1 MSLASEIQFYIEN
14 RDSAKLQEILSTL
27 LPVEIADLIS
37 ELPRTQHF
45 TVFNLL
51 QNSVTT
57 STFEWLPLDIQK
69 ELIYSLPSER
79 AATLLNALSPDDRVA
94 FFEELPGPIV
104 NQLLKLL
111 SNEERALTLKQL
123 GYPED
128 SVGRLMTPDYLA
140 IKMEW
145 TVQEVLDYVR
155 KYGHDT
161 ETINI
166 LYVVDDEGHLI
177 DDIKIRNFLFADPQK
192 KVSDLADH
200 KFISLSVKEDGES
213 AINVFRR
220 NNRVALPVIDE
231 HDVLLGIVTI
241 DDIFNLAKKEDIED
255 MQKIGGMEP
264 LEAPYMRTPF
274 LQLMKKRA
282 GWLVLLFLGEMLTA
296 TAMGYFQDEI
306 AKAVVLSLFIPLI
319 MSSGGNS
326 GSQAATLIISAM
338 VVGEVKLK
346 DWWKIMKREIC
357 SGLFLGVILGS
368 IAFARIS
375 LWSAFSTIYGAHWML
390 IACTIFFSLI
400 GVVLWGT
407 ITGSMLPLFLKRVGA
422 DPTVSSTPF
431 IATFIDVTGIVIY
444 FWIALFILQGT
455 LL

>member
-1 MSLASEIQFYIEN
+1 MTLTSEIQYYLDIDN
-14 RDSAKLQEILSTL
+14 RAKLKELLNAL
-27 LPVEIADLIS
+27 LPVEQADLIS
-37 ELPRTQHF
+37 DLPKDQHLKI
-45 TVFNLL
+45 FNLL
-51 QNSVTT
+51 KENDAT

-69 ELIYSLPSER
+69 ELIYALPSER
-79 AATLLNALSPDDRVA
+79 SARLLNAISPDDRVA
-94 FFEELPGPIV
+94 FFEELPGPIL

-111 SNEERALTLKQL
+111 SNEERTLTLKLL

-140 IKMEW
+140 IKMPW
-145 TVQEVLDYVR
+145 TVQKVLDYVR
-155 KYGHDT
+155 KNGHDT

-166 LYVVDDEGHLI
+166 LYVIDDEGHLI

-192 KVSDLADH
+192 KVHDLADN
-200 KFISLSVKEDGES
+200 KFISLSVKDDQEV
-213 AINVFRR
+213 AVNIFRK

-231 HDVLLGIVTI
+231 HGILLGIVTF
-241 DDIFNLAKKEDIED
+241 DDILNLAKREDIED
-255 MQKIGGMEP
+255 MQKIGGMEA

-274 LQLMKKRA
+274 LELMKKRA

-306 AKAVVLSLFIPLI
+306 AKAVILSIFIPLI
-319 MSSGGNS
+319 VSSGGNS
-326 GSQAATLIISAM
+326 GSQAATLVISAM
-338 VVGEVKLK
+338 TVGEVKFK
-346 DWWKIMKREIC
+346 DWWRIMKREIA

-375 LWSAFSTIYGAHWML
+375 LWSTFSSVYGEHWLL
-390 IACTIFFSLI
+390 IAFTIFISLI
-400 GVVLWGT
+400 GVVLCGT
-407 ITGSMLPLFLKRVGA
+407 IAGSMLPLLLKRAGA

-444 FWIALFILQGT
+444 FWVALLVLQGT